1 MANKRKLR
9 LGATIT
15 GVGTSKTAWRHE
27 DVQIN
32 ASVNFPYYRSQ
43 AQIAEEGKFDFV
55 FIVDS
60 PYITEHSAPHYLNR
74 FEPLTL
80 LSGLAASTSR
90 IGLVGTLTAS
100 FTQPFTVAR
109 QFMSLDHIS
118 GGRAGWNVVTTGL
131 EGAAQN
137 FSKSEHY
144 DHEERYQRAEEHLEV
159 VRGLWDSY
167 EDDAFPRDK
176 ETGVF
181 LDPSKQHKLN
191 HKGQHFSV
199 QGPLNIQRS
208 VQGQPVIFQ
217 AGGSDSGRDL
227 AAKSSNAIFT
237 GQENLEEAKQFYSDI
252 KRRAAAYGRES
263 EEILVFPG
271 IGPIIGR
278 TEEEA
283 QEKYEKLASLV
294 TIEDALVQLGRPF
307 TYLDFSKYALD
318 EPFPDLGELGSNSY
332 RSSTDRIKRIAKE
345 ENLTLRQTA
354 LRFATPRSTF
364 VGTPEKVADTIQH
377 WFEEEAADGFII
389 FSSIPGS
396 LNDFVQLVVPILQER
411 GLFRSE
417 YEGSTLRSH
426 LGLEV
431 PPNRYTVTRTEAAAA
446 AN

>member
-1 MANKRKLR
+1 MTQQRKLR
-9 LGATIT
+9 LGATLT

-27 DVQIN
+27 AVQTN
-32 ASVNFPYYRSQ
+32 ASVNFPYYKKQ
-43 AQIAEEGKFDFV
+43 TQLAEQGKFDFV

-80 LSGLAASTSR
+80 LSGLAAATSK

-137 FSKSEHY
+137 FSKSEHFQ
-144 DHEERYQRAEEHLEV
+144 HEARYQRANEHLEV

-176 ETGVF
+176 ESGVF
-181 LDPSKQHKLN
+181 LDPAKQHKLN
-191 HKGQHFSV
+191 HKGEHFSV

-208 VQGQPVIFQ
+208 PQGQPVIFQ
-217 AGGSDSGRDL
+217 AGGSDTGREL

-237 GQENLEEAKQFYSDI
+237 GQDNIEEAKVFYSDI
-252 KRRAAAYGRES
+252 KSRAAAHGRKS

-283 QEKYEKLASLV
+283 QRKYEELASLV

-307 TYLDFSKYALD
+307 TYLDFSQYPLD
-318 EPFPDLGELGSNSY
+318 EPFPELGDLGSNSY
-332 RSSTDRIKRIAKE
+332 RSSTDRIKRIARE
-345 ENLTLRQTA
+345 EKLTLRQTA
-354 LRFATPRSTF
+354 LRFATPKTTF
-364 VGTPEKVADTIQH
+364 VGTPEKVADTVQQ

-389 FSSIPGS
+389 FSSLPDS
-396 LNDFVQLVVPILQER
+396 LNDFVGLVVPILQER

-417 YEGSTLRSH
+417 YEGDTLRSH
-426 LGLEV
+426 LG
-431 PPNRYTVTRTEAAAA
+431 
-446 AN
+446 